1 MWNVR
6 PILGSSTSRIVEFA
20 LACAADCERLPPGQ
34 DKHGRTAWYCATR
47 VRFNNHTTTHRLVSH
62 IAMFTCVQAGDVK
75 TLTVLK
81 DSEVLLARCQQN
93 RDMICCDCV

>member
-1 MWNVR
+1 MQL
-6 PILGSSTSRIVEFA
+6 IASGFLLGRINMV
-20 LACAADCERLPPGQ
+20 
-34 DKHGRTAWYCATR
+34 RTAWYCATR

-81 DSEVLLARCQQN
+81 DSEVLFARCQQN